1 MRGWDRNLQSFA
13 RRREW
18 KNPGLSRLLANRRR
32 ETKLA
37 RCRLLLQAPEPPVA
51 DKPPEYRDRYQRL
64 TGVSLRN
71 YPQCPRDQMVCIE
84 SFLAH
89 AQPRGPPRIAS

>member
-1 MRGWDRNLQSFA
+1 M
-13 RRREW
+13 
-18 KNPGLSRLLANRRR
+18 
-32 ETKLA
+32 
-37 RCRLLLQAPEPPVA
+37 A